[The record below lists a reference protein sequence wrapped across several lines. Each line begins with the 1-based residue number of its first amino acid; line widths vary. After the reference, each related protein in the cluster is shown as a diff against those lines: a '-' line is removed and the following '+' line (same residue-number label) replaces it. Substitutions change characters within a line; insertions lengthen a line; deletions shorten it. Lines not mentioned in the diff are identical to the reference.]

1 MPRVVADA
9 LVGREVGRGVSSSTA
24 RGVAMIWLR
33 SLAAELF
40 PQWHERRL
48 LQKLRARNEA
58 GLAALKDLIRTVEEG
73 RTANV
78 DNRTPGTRT
87 NDPDRPVESKVSNLA
102 PPRDCHEW
110 PSDHAKSHPKAR
122 SDQTDKPVTGA

>member
-1 MPRVVADA
+1 MK
-9 LVGREVGRGVSSSTA
+9 
-24 RGVAMIWLR
+24 WLR

-40 PQWHERRL
+40 ARWHERRM
-48 LQKLRARNEA
+48 LQQLRARNEA
-58 GLAALKDLIRTVEEG
+58 GLAALKDLIKTVEEG

-78 DNRTPGTRT
+78 DNRKLGTRT
-87 NDPDRPVESKVSNLA
+87 NDPDRAESKASNLT